1 MSPRVSIIIPMYNES
16 AIIEKTLSSL
26 VSYLD
31 GRFAQ
36 EYELLF
42 VDDGSQDGTASVAA
56 ALVAEMAK
64 MKAASAAAEGRLL
77 VIGYRDNR
85 GKGAAVREGMLR
97 ARGDVRIFT
106 DCDLAYGTDVLGSFY
121 DALAA
126 SAEKAAATSSPRPT
140 DADVKWEDG
149 LYPSLQTEAA
159 SITVGADLPDGPQA
173 VDEAFAVFPAIAI
186 GSRDIHEDGY
196 RGYTPFRRFVSRT
209 YRAILRAFFA
219 LPVSD
224 SQCGIKGFTAPA
236 AERIFSVAE
245 TNRYAF
251 DFEIITLATRARIP
265 IRELP
270 VCVVNNRKSRIRLV
284 RDSARMLS
292 DLVKTKRRLGRK

>member
-64 MKAASAAAEGRLL
+64 MKAASAAAEGRLI

-106 DCDLAYGTDVLGSFY
+106 DCDLAYGTDLLGSFY

-126 SAEKAAATSSPRPT
+126 SAAKAPSAAA
-140 DADVKWEDG
+140 V
-149 LYPSLQTEAA
+149 
-159 SITVGADLPDGPQA
+159 
-173 VDEAFAVFPAIAI
+173 AI

-251 DFEIITLATRARIP
+251 DFEIITLASRADIP

-270 VCVVNNRKSRIRLV
+270 VCVVNNRKGRIKLL
-284 RDSARMLS
+284 RDSFRMLR
-292 DLVKTKRRLGRK
+292 DVLQTKRRMKKK